1 MSHVTGSGGIRW
13 GGKGVTC
20 NGVWWDSRGRKVS
33 HVTGSGGIRG
43 GGKGF
48 LSSKDKLKRSERQA
62 EDKLKTS

>member
-43 GGKGF
+43 GGKGVTCNGVWWD
-48 LSSKDKLKRSERQA
+48 LQGRGGCHM
-62 EDKLKTS
+62 